1 MPPNNKIEETT
12 AELLS
17 LADIKINGNRPWD
30 IKILNKKFFSRA
42 LSQGSIGLGESYM
55 DGWWETKKL
64 DEFFYRLLSAE
75 IHKKIKISWPVIKT
89 VIKSKII
96 NRQSKNRSS
105 AIGEKHYDVGNDLFA
120 KMLGQRMVY
129 TCGYWRHA
137 RNLNEAQSAKL
148 DLVCKKLKLKP
159 GMKILDIGC
168 GWGSFIKF
176 AAKKYAVEAVGITV
190 SKKQAEMGKQLCHGL
205 TVEIKLQDYRDTE
218 GKFDRIVSLGMFERV
233 GYKNYR
239 KYMQIANDCL
249 TRDGLFLLQTIG
261 QNNSAVS
268 GDPWTDKYIFPNG
281 MLPSIQQIGNAIEN
295 LFIMEDW
302 HNFRTDYDKTLMAWF
317 ANFDK
322 NWNYIKNNYSAKF
335 YRMWKYY
342 LLSCA
347 GAFRARN
354 IQLWQIVFSKSGNNK
369 EYVSIR

>member
-1 MPPNNKIEETT
+1 
-12 AELLS
+12 
-17 LADIKINGNRPWD
+17 
-30 IKILNKKFFSRA
+30 
-42 LSQGSIGLGESYM
+42 
-55 DGWWETKKL
+55 
-64 DEFFYRLLSAE
+64 
-75 IHKKIKISWPVIKT
+75 
-89 VIKSKII
+89 
-96 NRQSKNRSS
+96 
-105 AIGEKHYDVGNDLFA
+105 
-120 KMLGQRMVY
+120 
-129 TCGYWRHA
+129 
-137 RNLNEAQSAKL
+137 
-148 DLVCKKLKLKP
+148 
-159 GMKILDIGC
+159 
-168 GWGSFIKF
+168 
-176 AAKKYAVEAVGITV
+176 
-190 SKKQAEMGKQLCHGL
+190 
-205 TVEIKLQDYRDTE
+205 
-218 GKFDRIVSLGMFERV
+218 
-233 GYKNYR
+233 
-239 KYMQIANDCL
+239 MQIANDCL